1 MLCPAAGPP
10 IRMTLDELDIGNR
23 SLNMLLAF
31 YEHKYKAQFLRTQKV
46 KLARGVYNAVGPL
59 MLTIRDPGGF
69 ALEDVPKEIFPEA
82 LGSSSSAQ
90 DSGAGSITLAELPVV
105 SVRAD
110 DSEVELTHSS
120 DPGDLRKESR
130 KEAQRIERE
139 ARRAQLDNKDASFN
153 EIAAVTKK
161 ELADDK
167 AAEERRLRAELG
179 MVRPADTDPD
189 LKCDRMTSSTTADMV
204 GS

>member
-82 LGSSSSAQ
+82 L
-90 DSGAGSITLAELPVV
+90 V